1 MKQLIK
7 LLLADDHPMFLEG
20 VKNALQKFEHL
31 QVVAECTD
39 GDAVE
44 KYISQYPVDVA
55 VLDVNM
61 PVKNGLVLAKL
72 IRKEFPHVK
81 IVFLTMYH
89 PAALSTESLYSP
101 YTQGYVLK
109 NSSSDVLRQ
118 AIEAAHA
125 GKVYLDPKLK
135 DILQLPPTDFLP
147 SSIKLSSREKE
158 IIKLIL
164 QGKGN
169 REMAEQLYISEL
181 TIKTHRKNIYN
192 KLEVKNVA
200 ELMQAVSKL
209 GINLNE

>member
-109 NSSSDVLRQ
+109 NSGSDVLRQ